1 MQLNHLESA
10 WKQTKLLNAMH
21 HIESKEI
28 LAIIEMTEN
37 INRTKLVLFNLVMF
51 IALTIFCQGG

>member
-1 MQLNHLESA
+1 MQLNDLESA

-28 LAIIEMTEN
+28 LAIIEMAEN
-37 INRTKLVLFNLVMF
+37 VNRTKFVLFNLVLF
-51 IALTIFCQGG
+51 IAITFFCQGG